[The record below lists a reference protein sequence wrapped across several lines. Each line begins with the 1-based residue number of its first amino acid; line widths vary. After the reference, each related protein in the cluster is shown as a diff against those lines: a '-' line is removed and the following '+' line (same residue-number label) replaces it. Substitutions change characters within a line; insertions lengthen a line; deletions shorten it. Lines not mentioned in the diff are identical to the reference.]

1 MKRQKGR
8 VSTVPKEEI
17 KIEGDYA
24 IVSQGEA
31 RITGKQIETM
41 IMTMKRTMPSEA
53 KVKTRIQGHLAVT
66 EKPLEVRMGKGK
78 GSIAKRVARVRVNTV
93 IMEVKK
99 GGEPESKYM
108 AGMRVVGS
116 KLPVRYKII
125 KRRKRREKKK
135 EEAKGGKRKKSGGG
149 GGRGGA
155 RARVGK

>member
-116 KLPVRYKII
+116 KLPVRYKLI